1 MSDSPR
7 PLDFAA
13 ELAKLAALPGPE
25 YDRARVA
32 VARQFGM
39 RTATLDD
46 EVRKIKHV
54 DKGARS
60 GWLKECQE
68 TSEGEPRANLA
79 NVMLALR
86 QDDRINT
93 VFAYDEMLRAP
104 ILCKPGPWDH
114 PKPGSPAFVSRPVS
128 DVDVTGLQEW
138 LQLNGLEQINKDV
151 SHQAVDLRAGERS
164 FHPVRDYLDAL
175 EWDGVGRLLSWIH
188 TYLGAESTDYHAGI
202 GAMFLI
208 AMVAR
213 VYDPGCKADYML
225 TLEGTQGARKSSA
238 CAILGGEWF
247 SDSLPDIR
255 SGKDVA
261 QHLNGKWLI
270 EVAELSALDKAEASA
285 LKAFITRP
293 VERYRPSYGRKEV
306 IEKRQC
312 VFIGTTN
319 KTAYLRDET
328 GGRRFWPVKVGRIDT
343 SGLARDRDQLFAEAV
358 MLYRSGKSWWPTQ
371 AFEMEHIAPQQES
384 RFEADAWEDAI
395 GTFLFSK
402 DKATVL
408 EVAREGLFID
418 LPKIGTADQRR
429 VAAAMER
436 LGWRR
441 ADRGNNGERFW
452 KSPQNA

>member
-25 YDRARVA
+25 YNRARVA

-54 DKGARS
+54 DKSART
-60 GWLKECQE
+60 GWLKDCQE

-175 EWDGVGRLLSWIH
+175 AWDGVGRLLSWVHI
-188 TYLGAESTDYHAGI
+188 YLGAESTDYHAGI

-213 VYDPGCKADYML
+213 IYDPGCKADYML

-328 GGRRFWPVKVGRIDT
+328 GGRRFWPVKVGTIDT
-343 SGLARDRDQLFAEAV
+343 SALARDRDQLFAEAV
-358 MLYRSGKSWWPTQ
+358 TLYRSGKPWWP
-371 AFEMEHIAPQQES
+371 S
-384 RFEADAWEDAI
+384 
-395 GTFLFSK
+395 
-402 DKATVL
+402 
-408 EVAREGLFID
+408 
-418 LPKIGTADQRR
+418 
-429 VAAAMER
+429 
-436 LGWRR
+436 
-441 ADRGNNGERFW
+441 
-452 KSPQNA
+452 

>member
-54 DKGARS
+54 DKSART
-60 GWLKECQE
+60 GWLKDCQE

-175 EWDGVGRLLSWIH
+175 EWDGVSRLMSWVH
-188 TYLGAESTDYHAGI
+188 TYLGAEITDYHAGI

-213 VYDPGCKADYML
+213 IYDPGCKADYML

-328 GGRRFWPVKVGRIDT
+328 GGRRFWPVKVGTIDT
-343 SGLARDRDQLFAEAV
+343 SALARDRDQLFAEAV
-358 MLYRSGKSWWPTQ
+358 TLYRSGKSWWPSQ

-395 GTFLFSK
+395 SK
-402 DKATVL
+402 FILEKQKVTVL
-408 EVAREGLFID
+408 EVAREGLLID

-429 VAAAMER
+429 VSAALER
-436 LGWRR
+436 LGWKR
-441 ADRGNNGERFW
+441 GERTLDGRW
-452 KSPQNA
+452 WVRRHDA